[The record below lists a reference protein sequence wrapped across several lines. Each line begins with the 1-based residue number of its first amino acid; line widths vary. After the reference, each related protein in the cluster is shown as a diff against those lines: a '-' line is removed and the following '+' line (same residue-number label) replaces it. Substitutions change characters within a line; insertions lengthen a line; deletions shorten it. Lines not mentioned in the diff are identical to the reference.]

1 MLSMKELL
9 SRCDHTLLRQDATWA
24 EIRQVCDEGR
34 QFGCASVCIPPAYV
48 RQAGEYVG
56 DSIKICTVIG
66 FPNGYTTTPVKVF
79 ETEDAIRAGADEID
93 MVINIGWAK
102 DGRWDDLLD
111 EIKAVK
117 ASCQGRI
124 LKVIVEACMLTEEE
138 KVQLCRIVTEAGAE
152 YIKTST
158 GFGDGGA
165 TLEDVALFKA
175 HIGPSVKI
183 KAAGGIRTVEKA
195 EAMIEVGA
203 DRIGTSALVQVAK
216 RELEGHRT

>member
-1 MLSMKELL
+1 
-9 SRCDHTLLRQDATWA
+9 
-24 EIRQVCDEGR
+24 
-34 QFGCASVCIPPAYV
+34 
-48 RQAGEYVG
+48 
-56 DSIKICTVIG
+56 
-66 FPNGYTTTPVKVF
+66 
-79 ETEDAIRAGADEID
+79 
-93 MVINIGWAK
+93 
-102 DGRWDDLLD
+102 
-111 EIKAVK
+111 
-117 ASCQGRI
+117 
-124 LKVIVEACMLTEEE
+124 MLTEEE